1 MPLCCSSFKY
11 GIDICMKLA
20 WCFLNMHKLCG
31 LRPETEVKCCFCC
44 CCQTM
49 TWPSDC
55 SRFSSISISSGSTCI
70 SKQISLSTIF
80 YFLMHMPFSQQQQ
93 QLLFLLLFVVV
104 VVHFWLTSSSCLCFQ
119 ATMSWH
125 LHFSL
130 PGQAAK
136 TKWKTVYKAW
146 EASFHLLKAQ
156 NNVNRRPKLTC
167 NRANFKCKKEI
178 WFFQLFRNIYGY

>member
-1 MPLCCSSFKY
+1 
-11 GIDICMKLA
+11 MKLA

-80 YFLMHMPFSQQQQ
+80 YFLMHMPFSQQQ
-93 QLLFLLLFVVV
+93 LLFLLLFVVV

-130 PGQAAK
+130 TGQAAK